1 MTVADGVEDSGE
13 GVGMGGQEDTV
24 GGFDFSGKELT
35 VWFHVTDFCT
45 LFAYLVLK
53 QLGIE

>member
-35 VWFHVTDFCT
+35 VWFHVTEFCT
-45 LFAYLVLK
+45 LFV
-53 QLGIE
+53 